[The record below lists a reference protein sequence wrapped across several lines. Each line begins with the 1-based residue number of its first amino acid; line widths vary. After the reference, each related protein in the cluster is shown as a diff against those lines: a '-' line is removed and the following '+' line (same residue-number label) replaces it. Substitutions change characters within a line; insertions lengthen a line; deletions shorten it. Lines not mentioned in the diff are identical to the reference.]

1 MKQRLIFPTELYV
14 ENILNEKKNQT
25 YLNELIRL
33 SQTEKSEIRSN
44 CGGWQSNVHLWQ
56 NKVFESLLQDVTPHI
71 LEILSFKKKNHPQF
85 VIRSMW
91 GNINQKGDFNYTHV
105 HPSGW
110 MSAVYYVQ
118 VPNDES
124 RIVFEDPRPSAIMDF
139 QRSCLD
145 EINYIEHIP
154 KTGDLILFPSWLPHF
169 VLPNQSEESRASIS
183 FNVELVV

>member
-14 ENILNEKKNQT
+14 ENILNSSENEL

-33 SQTEKSEIRSN
+33 SKTEKSQVRSN
-44 CGGWQSNVHLWQ
+44 CGGWQSDTLLWQ
-56 NKVFESLLQDVTPHI
+56 NKVFESLLKRSTPYI
-71 LEILSFKKKNHPQF
+71 LDILSSKKRDHPQF

-91 GNINQKGDFNYTHV
+91 GNINRKGDFNYTHV

-118 VPNDES
+118 VPEKKS
-124 RIVFEDPRPSAIMDF
+124 AIVFEDPRPAAIMDF
-139 QRSCLD
+139 QRSCLN
-145 EINYIEHIP
+145 ELNYIEHSP
-154 KTGDLILFPSWLPHF
+154 ENGDLILFPSWVPHF
-169 VLPNQSEESRASIS
+169 VLPSSSEQSRISIS